1 MKKVK
6 DILAKK
12 NPELISI
19 GPSAKIIEALQLMN
33 DRNIGSVVVLDQGK
47 YLGLITE
54 RDYARK
60 VILLGKS
67 SSDTPVSE
75 VMSTELP
82 EVQVETTV
90 ELCMI
95 LMSEKQVRYLPVMDG
110 KRFVQVI
117 SIIDLIS
124 ATIQDQL
131 ETIDYLKTYIQT

>member
-131 ETIDYLKTYIQT
+131 ETIDYLKTYIHT

>member
-75 VMSTELP
+75 VMSKELP

-131 ETIDYLKTYIQT
+131 ETIDYLKTYIHT